1 MIRRRRLGLRCLLLV
16 AMVFFV
22 GLSACGR
29 KGPPVAP
36 EVEESAIL
44 EVGETYVMV

>member
-1 MIRRRRLGLRCLLLV
+1 MIKRHRLGLGYLVLV
-16 AMVFFV
+16 AVVFFV

-36 EVEESAIL
+36 GNEESADY
-44 EVGETYVMV
+44 GSR

>member
-1 MIRRRRLGLRCLLLV
+1 MIWRHRLGLRCLVLV

-36 EVEESAIL
+36 EGEESANY
-44 EVGETYVMV
+44 GTR